1 MMVHVYKSPNNVE
14 ISKRLQRLNVP
25 FQEFTSESI
34 LDLSHDSSDQV
45 YFVDQRDLEGKD
57 WALLRVRMAQANRYY
72 IVAGPGLSSVEIVNA
87 VRDGAYDVLL
97 NEDSD
102 NRWREAIDKVVNSQ
116 ALWMQI
122 YGGKPRAS
130 KEALIG
136 ESPPMRSL
144 RQAIER
150 LGPTNA
156 SVLIMGES
164 GVGKE
169 LVANALHKV
178 ANQGPFVAVNCA
190 AIPKDL
196 IEAELFGAEKGAYT
210 GALKTRPGLVEQA
223 ATGTLFLDEIGELD
237 IQLQPKL
244 LRFLET
250 RRFRRVGGDKE
261 LSINVRVLSATNR
274 NLGRE
279 VDAGQFR
286 ADLYFRL
293 SEIILRV
300 PPLRQRPEDIPLLA
314 QAFLMNAGERFGK
327 HFEGL
332 EPELARKL
340 QNHTWP
346 GNVRELKSAIDR
358 LAIWYDGPLL
368 RAGWWKAPLRSET
381 PGTDQDYPSH
391 FQDDHDVDHRG
402 IPDSGIGSSGAPST
416 FPQRSQSRMPVGN
429 HSAPAGGGGGGG
441 WRPGGFSAAPS
452 RKQKLEMARQLLEE
466 SGESL
471 TWVAA
476 QLGIHPTTL
485 YRWRKENKI

>member
-1 MMVHVYKSPNNVE
+1 MMVHVFKSPNNE
-14 ISKRLQRLNVP
+14 DITRRLMRLGIS
-25 FQEFTSESI
+25 FQQYTPDSI
-34 LDLSHDSSDQV
+34 LELGHDTSDQV
-45 YFVDQRDLEGKD
+45 YFVDHNDLQGSD

-72 IVAGPGLSSVEIVNA
+72 IVAGAGLASSQIVNA

-102 NRWREAIDKVVNSQ
+102 ARWQESIDKVVKSQ
-116 ALWMQI
+116 TLWMQI
-122 YGGKPRAS
+122 YGGKPRAT
-130 KEALIG
+130 KELMVG
-136 ESPPMRSL
+136 ESTPMRSL

-169 LVANALHKV
+169 LVASALHKV
-178 ANQGPFVAVNCA
+178 ANLGPFVAVNCA

-250 RRFRRVGGDKE
+250 RRFRRVGGEKE
-261 LSINVRVLSATNR
+261 LSVNLRVLSATNR
-274 NLGRE
+274 NLERE
-279 VDAGQFR
+279 VDEGRFR

-300 PPLRQRPEDIPLLA
+300 VPLRQRPEDIPMLA
-314 QAFLMNAGERFGK
+314 HSFLASAGERFGK

-332 EPELARKL
+332 EPELARKF
-340 QNHTWP
+340 QNYTWP

-368 RAGWWKAPLRSET
+368 RAGWWKAPLRSES
-381 PGTDQDYPSH
+381 PSTDQAYPSQ
-391 FQDDHDVDHRG
+391 FQNDYDSDL
-402 IPDSGIGSSGAPST
+402 PESGIGSAAISGGDPGLVPSSPHQPRQ
-416 FPQRSQSRMPVGN
+416 PQREAPQGRPGN
-429 HSAPAGGGGGGG
+429 WA
-441 WRPGGFSAAPS
+441 PGGFSAPS

-476 QLGIHPTTL
+476 QLGVHPTTL

>member
-1 MMVHVYKSPNNVE
+1 MMVHVYKSPNSEE
-14 ISKRLQRLNVP
+14 ISSRLKRLNLP
-25 FQEFTSESI
+25 YQEFTSDSI
-34 LDLSHDSSDQV
+34 LELSHDSSDQV

-57 WALLRVRMAQANRYY
+57 WAALRVRMAQANRYY
-72 IVAGPGLSSVEIVNA
+72 IVAGPGLSSLEIVNA

-97 NEDSD
+97 NEDTD
-102 NRWREAIDKVVNSQ
+102 HRWQEAIDKVVKSQ

-122 YGGKPRAS
+122 YGGKPRAT
-130 KEALIG
+130 KEVLIG
-136 ESPPMRSL
+136 ESPSMRSL

-169 LVANALHKV
+169 LVASALHKV

-274 NLGRE
+274 NLERE
-279 VDAGQFR
+279 VDAGRFR

-300 PPLRQRPEDIPLLA
+300 APLRQRPEDIPLLA
-314 QAFLMNAGERFGK
+314 QSFLVNAGERFGK

-332 EPELARKL
+332 EPELARKF
-340 QNHTWP
+340 QNYTWP

-381 PGTDQDYPSH
+381 PSSEMDYPSH
-391 FQDDHDVDHRG
+391 FQDDMDESSAG
-402 IPDSGIGSSGAPST
+402 LPESGIGSVSSHAPAPSPSHAT
-416 FPQRSQSRMPVGN
+416 GN
-429 HSAPAGGGGGGG
+429 APAQPSGNGG
-441 WRPGGFSAAPS
+441 WSPGGFTAAPS

-476 QLGIHPTTL
+476 QLGVHPTTL